1 MQLTRLTMYTP
12 ASIIAHVSAGYAAM
26 FGVEPELGSDESGT
40 YTTVT
45 SAEGLTLEL
54 RPVQP
59 GDGRMSTVTR
69 LEFRGADAHEAA
81 DRLHDETHGV
91 QRHLFGGR
99 WETLAGT
106 TIRMIADGDEPD
118 NAEKA
123 RISAAIQRGELEAEI
138 ARMQSR
144 QT

>member
-1 MQLTRLTMYTP
+1 MELTRLTIYTP
-12 ASIIAHVSAGYAAM
+12 ASVIAHVAAGYAAI
-26 FGVEPELGSDESGT
+26 FGVEPDPGSDESGT

-45 SAEGLTLEL
+45 SKEGLTIEL
-54 RPVQP
+54 RPVRP
-59 GDGRMSTVTR
+59 GDGCISTVTR
-69 LEFRGADAHEAA
+69 LEFRGADAREAA

-91 QRHLFGGR
+91 QRHLFGGW

-106 TIRMIADGDEPD
+106 TIRMLADGDEPGE
-118 NAEKA
+118 AEKA

-138 ARMQSR
+138 ARMQSL